1 MAEQIQMSDI
11 NQLSETVKY
20 LQKSLECTIC
30 LQLMTEPTKTRCG
43 HSFCKPCIGKVLLKK
58 NASCPLCN
66 KNLNRRNVSKDDHLK
81 ACIEKFTNL
90 ITAIETD
97 IHIDIMSYSKQP
109 RDTRESCSYSAV
121 NQSSRDSNKKDPEIL
136 IKEYSMRCASKPST
150 SQEPII
156 DNSSSSLNEKTKQLS
171 DDHSPSADEND
182 NAIFKVRT
190 WLHNVPDE
198 LSPESN
204 ADLISNNDNELD
216 TTDEIHDD
224 KNDKSSRT
232 SRRKVQ
238 KTIAYINLIDE
249 DTDTSRVSKNAKA
262 KQFHKV
268 IKTTDSAAK
277 SELKYKAIHARVHAK
292 TSMRD
297 ASKSGVEGTND
308 QNNSSSTTANDQTRQ
323 ILAIDDS
330 ITSAPT
336 IVSSV
341 QSSAMDWTR
350 MIEFG
355 KETKRGKKKRKM
367 KKLNVS
373 IEKNKKLPR
382 IIKNVKLSQSMKR
395 DLTGITVDHNMSK
408 KENSQK
414 QDAIDKNLDLS
425 NAKVMASKASS
436 EASTHNREESTKN
449 KANISTVSL
458 TNPSPETP
466 LYVMLEEGGKRI
478 PIINLNSNQVSNIIS
493 TENINK
499 DSRASQ
505 NRCREKSAEI
515 AAEHCDSLLSSPKRL
530 TVLTPKKLN
539 KSVSEHAEIIRDITQ
554 ASVSNLESLSP
565 FVTAKNRTPEP
576 EKNNSTQRTL
586 EEVACSQSLQS
597 PISKARLSLKRK
609 SGIGGNKKTDSPPL
623 SQVSLIDRLSIIEKD
638 INDSGNVD
646 SPVSND
652 GRVKFLQMGTMIRR
666 RNVKYFYLNTTKR
679 EQSMPAQMQ
688 ITSVYNIQ
696 QSISKS
702 ERQQYIA
709 NMPCNLARSPDRSNK
724 PQDMIDITTMED
736 TRFVIQAVSKDAEL
750 STASPRRKVSATSM
764 PKRDIDHHLN
774 REKTATIED
783 ATEKSAQSLHKPLAD
798 NSAIQKISRVHSR
811 TLNSIKLL
819 SPDKDSQLK
828 FLAIDS
834 PMSEHGE
841 TRRAKRQQSELQKSV
856 HTKGNNF
863 STSTM
868 KNSHFAASTSKAQ
881 EPSVENS
888 DKKRKRMRCTGDKE
902 LFDDGRNDDLS
913 DSASD
918 SGRRRIKLDRYNRSS
933 KNAESGLD
941 ASKNRRSSSP
951 NDQNVIEVIPLD
963 SEEQDTHARK
973 FKRILPI
980 SSSDTESESA
990 EHVARNW
997 KRPRTE
1003 DQSDQWN
1010 TSITDAPKEKCLS
1023 IRCPSEGK
1031 LTSQRQSQ
1039 STRLNRGKISEEV
1052 AEASNDDI
1060 INRVLQI
1067 DRSQSHTDACRPLD
1081 SAPRNNGTS
1090 QRKKNSREYLLQD
1103 NFDEIIANVELP
1115 QSNEDMIPCTNQP
1128 TSSNLKSRLL
1138 AKQRTSNR
1146 LAMTD
1151 ESCGAAQG
1159 IPMLSAS
1166 STNDIFEYYSLK
1178 NVRRPATTATLEN
1191 LGKEKGNVTAN
1202 VGTIEK
1208 DTCRR
1213 ITSKHNVSRER
1224 EKFFD
1229 ESSPPARHINDS
1241 VQSTAQSHVDD
1252 GTLQRPIVVG
1262 DEPNLTTDS
1271 FFDSL
1276 MNVTQHQVQLE
1287 KFEEELF
1294 GSPANRNQGR
1304 TTKITLQEDPSTK
1317 VLSAEEED
1325 DVVERTPERKIKN
1338 NGGNVKLLES
1348 RKNTAHLSPISR
1360 PYLSPAEQIPSISNK
1375 KAVSKRDA
1383 STPLLEIYPL
1393 CQSTPQSSTRN
1404 KLENVRRQP
1413 DKRKLCFI
1421 CSGLTATQLAIVRS
1435 FAKKYDAD
1443 YVNQFESGV
1452 THVIVNTIGEKNAA
1466 KSTLKFLQGVAH
1478 RKWIVSYRWIGDC
1491 LEQRKLLDE
1500 TSYEAMTYNDD
1511 IIDAGPRRSRL
1522 RKKDLFE
1529 GFTFCCVGPY
1539 LNVSPSQYQSLL
1551 LATGATVVDSL
1562 EALAKK
1568 EGMKGIVI
1576 QDGVHDDKI
1585 EHWYRTAKAAPI
1597 SDGWIVDCIG
1607 NYKLFKLASYIHHLS
1622 LQDLCAI
1629 GFPQELIG
1637 DEEYSDDEE

>member
-1 MAEQIQMSDI
+1 MAEQIRMSDI

-136 IKEYSMRCASKPST
+136 IKEYSMRCANKPST

-232 SRRKVQ
+232 NRRKVQ

-395 DLTGITVDHNMSK
+395 DLTRITVDHNMSK

-466 LYVMLEEGGKRI
+466 LYVMLEEEGKRI
-478 PIINLNSNQVSNIIS
+478 PIINSNQVSNIIS

-505 NRCREKSAEI
+505 DRCREKSAEI

-623 SQVSLIDRLSIIEKD
+623 SQVSLINRLSIIEKD
-638 INDSGNVD
+638 INDSRNVD
-646 SPVSND
+646 SPVSNND
-652 GRVKFLQMGTMIRR
+652 RVKFLQMGTMIRR

-709 NMPCNLARSPDRSNK
+709 NMPCNLARSPDRSNE
-724 PQDMIDITTMED
+724 PQDMIDITMMED

-750 STASPRRKVSATSM
+750 STASPRRKVSATST

-918 SGRRRIKLDRYNRSS
+918 SGRRRIKLDRYSRSS

-997 KRPRTE
+997 KRPRTV
-1003 DQSDQWN
+1003 DQSDQRN

-1031 LTSQRQSQ
+1031 LTSQRQSVNQKSLTMRDSDMFESSSMFNSENIDYILQQ

-1052 AEASNDDI
+1052 AETSNDDI

-1067 DRSQSHTDACRPLD
+1067 NRSQSRTDACRPLD

-1213 ITSKHNVSRER
+1213 ITSKHNVSREM

-1241 VQSTAQSHVDD
+1241 VQSTAQSYVDD

-1317 VLSAEEED
+1317 
-1325 DVVERTPERKIKN
+1325 
-1338 NGGNVKLLES
+1338 
-1348 RKNTAHLSPISR
+1348 
-1360 PYLSPAEQIPSISNK
+1360 
-1375 KAVSKRDA
+1375 
-1383 STPLLEIYPL
+1383 
-1393 CQSTPQSSTRN
+1393 
-1404 KLENVRRQP
+1404 
-1413 DKRKLCFI
+1413 
-1421 CSGLTATQLAIVRS
+1421 
-1435 FAKKYDAD
+1435 
-1443 YVNQFESGV
+1443 FESGV